1 MQMQVQRLELDG
13 YFGTLAASISP
24 SQGRGPV
31 SQWPHPQVPEP
42 HDALASPQVADAG
55 NTQPETSVCAENS
68 VKLRHAM
75 LSLAALTGTR
85 PSECGHRALTHAA
98 GGCCARCQQC
108 DKDLSRLCSVDWR
121 MR

>member
-13 YFGTLAASISP
+13 YLGTLAASISP

-55 NTQPETSVCAENS
+55 NTQQETSVCGTFCQTAA
-68 VKLRHAM
+68 RHAVARSAYRNQTVGVRSPCTDTCCWRLLCT
-75 LSLAALTGTR
+75 LST
-85 PSECGHRALTHAA
+85 
-98 GGCCARCQQC
+98 
-108 DKDLSRLCSVDWR
+108 
-121 MR
+121 M